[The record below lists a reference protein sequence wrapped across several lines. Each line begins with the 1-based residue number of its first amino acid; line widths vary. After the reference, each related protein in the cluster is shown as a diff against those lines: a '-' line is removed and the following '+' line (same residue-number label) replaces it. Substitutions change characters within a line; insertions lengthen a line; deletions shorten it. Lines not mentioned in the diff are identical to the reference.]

1 MVNVRQKK
9 YITFLEIQEFIKVK
23 LNLQVNNIMK
33 FVDYFKKTK
42 DDRIHEQEFSNMMR
56 QLEITFQGE
65 RVGTKQNENKKDS
78 IQIFYEGLKSYVRK
92 NKIESK
98 LKLYKILDKNGDG
111 SISYKEFINF
121 LDNTLGISVENP
133 KMVFNSFDQSGD
145 GSVSI
150 NEFIKILEKGSQ
162 NFYVSLFE
170 GVHSNIDKI
179 IQYVQRNLTLQE
191 ANLGL
196 MFKDIEKF
204 SNDYIS
210 QQDIQLVL
218 QKINVMLDISEI
230 DELVYHLSK
239 TKDGLITV
247 RDFMTIQN
255 IQSNLKRLSLE
266 DKLEI
271 IISKHGSKMKAN
283 Y

>member
-1 MVNVRQKK
+1 
-9 YITFLEIQEFIKVK
+9 
-23 LNLQVNNIMK
+23 
-33 FVDYFKKTK
+33 
-42 DDRIHEQEFSNMMR
+42 
-56 QLEITFQGE
+56 
-65 RVGTKQNENKKDS
+65 
-78 IQIFYEGLKSYVRK
+78 
-92 NKIESK
+92 
-98 LKLYKILDKNGDG
+98 
-111 SISYKEFINF
+111 
-121 LDNTLGISVENP
+121 
-133 KMVFNSFDQSGD
+133 MVFNSFDQSGD